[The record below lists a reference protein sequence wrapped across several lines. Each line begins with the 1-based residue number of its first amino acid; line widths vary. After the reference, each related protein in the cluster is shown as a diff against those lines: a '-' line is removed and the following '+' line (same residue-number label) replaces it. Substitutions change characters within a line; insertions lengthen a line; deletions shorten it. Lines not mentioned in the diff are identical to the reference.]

1 MNIPFLSL
9 HDVTAKYKD
18 EIHEAV
24 KRVVDSGW
32 YLQGKENEQFE
43 KHYAE
48 YIGTKHCIGC
58 ANGLDALIW
67 IFRAYIELGVMQ
79 PGDEVIVPANTYIA
93 TILAITENGL
103 IPVLVEP
110 RQDTL
115 QIDDSLIEERITER
129 TKAICI
135 VHLYGRLAY
144 TEKIG
149 ELCAKYG
156 LKLIEDNAQAHGC
169 SYRAPQSPEGEVVAT
184 TMQERTGVNMA
195 DPAYYPTLKKRAAEM
210 RANPTEAENILWNA
224 LSEQKL
230 GYKIRRQHIV
240 SQYILDF
247 AYHDCRLAIE
257 LDGGYHNTEDQ
268 QYDDAVRTKNLE
280 ALGWHVLRFTND
292 EVYNNLDEVLAK
304 IKSAIES
311 ATATSPTDASPLGEC
326 GAGRLAKRTGSLG
339 DAAGHS
345 FYPGKNLG
353 ALGDGGAV
361 TTDDDELAAA
371 IRALAN
377 YGSQKKYVF
386 KYTGRNSRLDE
397 IQAAVLDVK
406 LRHLDEDLK
415 ARQEIADY
423 YYDHIDNPLIELPVR
438 LPHENNVYHLF
449 PILVKN
455 LPHNPLEGK
464 SSCQEYLGD
473 STCMGDFLQVHTATS
488 PSGDCGA
495 GLCGADS
502 LRDKLQKYLEDNG
515 VGTVIHY
522 PIPPHLQECYQNSP
536 FRGLGG
542 LPITELL
549 ADCELSLPISPT
561 MTMEEAAEVVR
572 LVNEFKE

>member
-9 HDVTAKYKD
+9 KDVTAKYAD

-24 KRVVDSGW
+24 LRVVDSGW

-48 YIGTKHCIGC
+48 YIGSKHCIGC

-67 IFRAYIELGVMQ
+67 IFRAYIEMGVMQ

-93 TILAITENGL
+93 TILALTENNL
-103 IPVLVEP
+103 VPVLVEP
-110 RQDTL
+110 NPETL
-115 QIDDSLIEERITER
+115 QIDDTLIEERITDK

-149 ELCAKYG
+149 ELCKKYN
-156 LKLIEDNAQAHGC
+156 LKLVEDNAQAHGC
-169 SYRAPQSPEGEVVAT
+169 KT
-184 TMQERTGVNMA
+184 
-195 DPAYYPTLKKRAAEM
+195 
-210 RANPTEAENILWNA
+210 
-224 LSEQKL
+224 
-230 GYKIRRQHIV
+230 
-240 SQYILDF
+240 
-247 AYHDCRLAIE
+247 
-257 LDGGYHNTEDQ
+257 
-268 QYDDAVRTKNLE
+268 NLPS
-280 ALGWHVLRFTND
+280 LQG
-292 EVYNNLDEVLAK
+292 
-304 IKSAIES
+304 
-311 ATATSPTDASPLGEC
+311 
-326 GAGRLAKRTGSLG
+326 GAGGRLTGSLG

-361 TTDDDELAAA
+361 TTDDDELAAV

-415 ARQEIADY
+415 ARQAIAAY
-423 YYDHIDNPLIELPVR
+423 YYDNINNPLITLPTR
-438 LPHENNVYHLF
+438 LSDTENVYHLF
-449 PILVKN
+449 PILVT
-455 LPHNPLEGK
+455 
-464 SSCQEYLGD
+464 S
-473 STCMGDFLQVHTATS
+473 TS

-495 GLCGADS
+495 GS
-502 LRDKLQKYLEDNG
+502 LRDKLQKYLAENG

-522 PIPPHLQECYQNSP
+522 PIAPHKQECYANEVWNTPQLS
-536 FRGLGG
+536 
-542 LPITELL
+542 LPITEML

-561 MTMEEAAEVVR
+561 MTLEEAEEVVR
-572 LVNEFKE
+572 LINSWK